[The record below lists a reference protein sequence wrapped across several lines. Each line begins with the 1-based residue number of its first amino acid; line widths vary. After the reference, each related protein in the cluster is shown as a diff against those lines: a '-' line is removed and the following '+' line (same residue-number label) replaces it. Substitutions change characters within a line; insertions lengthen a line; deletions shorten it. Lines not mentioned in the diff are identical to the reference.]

1 MLEVTTR
8 TSANGREFARHPPG
22 AAPRAADFYFAHPD
36 AGGASGLNENTT
48 GLGRQDFPKQSDF
61 SKITDRQ
68 IEKVGERLNHRLRK
82 TLGYQTPHE
91 VFFNLP
97 LVALI
102 S

>member
-22 AAPRAADFYFAHPD
+22 AAPRAADFYFAHPYSSW
-36 AGGASGLNENTT
+36 ASGLNENTT

-61 SKITDRQ
+61 SKMTDRQ
-68 IEKVGERLNHRLRK
+68 IEKAGERLNHRPRK
-82 TLGYQTPHE
+82 TLGYKTPHE
-91 VFFNLP
+91 VFFKRP
-97 LVALI
+97 LVALT